1 MNYKIIIFFFLF
13 LYSCS
18 TTVVDKK
25 SHDIIPVEIF
35 STKGFT
41 LLYDDDLRNK
51 KLISKKID
59 ERSLI
64 IFQKNLKKN
73 SSVKITNLINNKYI
87 LAKVGSRSKYP
98 NFYNSVV
105 SKRIFDELELS
116 ISEPYVEISTVS
128 ENSTFFAKKAK
139 MFDEEKEVADKAPVE
154 GISIS
159 DLSQN
164 KKKVKK
170 NINKDKF
177 RYIIK
182 IADFYYENTAKSM
195 KKRIKDEINI
205 KNVKIL
211 KISNINYRVY
221 LGPFDN
227 IKSLKQTFDD
237 IRPLN
242 FENIEIIK
250 L

>member
-128 ENSTFFAKKAK
+128 ENSTFLAKKAK